1 MEYEN
6 YERDRGGRWLYSLY
20 SIYVVFKC
28 IICKLSTDIHSTYNI
43 NIVNTASIVC
53 HVPIACIA
61 EGSLEVTLPTIWTD
75 GKAEVGRVSEKKEEG
90 RRRRRRRRRKKEE
103 EEEEKRKKKEEE
115 RRSGA
120 RKGRK
125 VAKHFVFQ
133 NNTAHAMSAC
143 GRWGKRIQ
151 PPEADVS
158 LENLLYRPSC
168 FFCPLGGSGSDKD
181 MPCF

>member
-1 MEYEN
+1 MYN
-6 YERDRGGRWLYSLY
+6 MQ
-20 SIYVVFKC
+20 
-28 IICKLSTDIHSTYNI
+28 TIHSTYNI

-61 EGSLEVTLPTIWTD
+61 EGSLEVTLQTIWTD
-75 GKAEVGRVSEKKEEG
+75 GKAEVGRVSEKKEEEG
-90 RRRRRRRRRKKEE
+90 RRRRRKK
-103 EEEEKRKKKEEE
+103 KEEE
-115 RRSGA
+115 RRRRSGA